1 MKNRKFY
8 TETIGGAIIGND
20 SVQSKPKGFGTP
32 IADAKSRLYA
42 KKKPGLLSGS
52 DRVVT
57 IGISGN
63 DAVPETNSIAPDN
76 ADNTD
81 EVPTPTS
88 AKEKLITL
96 KDSELNALIAAK
108 GTELAN
114 TLQKDLMDQFQ
125 AMQEE
130 IRNRD
135 TEFKEQL
142 NAVSTEANQWKAEA
156 DRLASVFKAT
166 GASAP
171 IGDAS
176 SSRYG
181 LNINKLILPS
191 SAEPQ
196 GAAKDFVDMFNNPQ
210 YSPKRMVYDPAD
222 GAEYV
227 QRDTRET
234 DQFIRENADEL
245 RKSFE
250 LLAKANGLLR
260 GNRDS
265 YGGRDAKAGFTLGNQ
280 GGIPD
285 AFLAYLSDVIRMTH
299 VPRYIW
305 WQFPDT
311 KLELGGVPGNNI
323 LVPRFAVLD
332 EPTTI
337 DDFILDTATSTTS
350 ISPESQAMQMSTVPI
365 ELFGCGLGK
374 GTNIAN
380 RPVGIP
386 EFISATSLV
395 QLINVLNSRLGI
407 HYNAFI
413 DLWIRRLFQ
422 QAVNNPAN
430 IYYNEAGNLTLTPAN
445 INTGEEGTCTQE
457 ILNAMSSEM
466 SRRGI
471 PTYENGLRVAVL
483 HTYAANQLKND
494 MDNKIAV
501 VTEQQL
507 QDITQILNAGS
518 LGNGIDRLSGYL
530 GNYNGFMCFEST
542 TTGVGVPGPGN
553 LEGVQNTT
561 FGVGAR
567 VTRDNY
573 FFGPGVVGEG
583 VASPMEIRQDGSG
596 TFGTSNR
603 YIWRSIQGFGNM
615 DCCSLNSSGQPTGQ
629 QDRVLILRTVDQAI

>member
-1 MKNRKFY
+1 MNNRKLF
-8 TETIGGAIIGND
+8 EFTIEGSIIGND
-20 SVQSKPKGFGTP
+20 SIQSKPKGFGTP
-32 IADAKSRLYA
+32 IADAKTRLYA
-42 KKKPGLLSGS
+42 KKKPGLLNGV
-52 DRVVT
+52 DRAGT
-57 IGISGN
+57 IGISGS
-63 DAVPETNSIAPDN
+63 DAVPEANSIATDGAEGES
-76 ADNTD
+76 ADQ
-81 EVPTPTS
+81 TS
-88 AKEKLITL
+88 GDKIITI
-96 KDSELNALIAAK
+96 KDSELNGVIAAK
-108 GTELAN
+108 ATEMAHS
-114 TLQKDLMDQFQ
+114 LQKDLMEQFQ
-125 AMQEE
+125 ALKDDISRRE
-130 IRNRD
+130 I
-135 TEFKEQL
+135 EYKESL
-142 NAVSTEANQWKAEA
+142 TRTADEANQWKAEA

-166 GASAP
+166 GTSAP

-196 GAAKDFVDMFNNPQ
+196 GAARDYINMLGNPQ
-210 YSPKRMVYDPAD
+210 YSPRRSVFDPAD
-222 GAEYV
+222 GSEYV

-234 DQFIRENADEL
+234 DAFIRKNIDSLNE
-245 RKSFE
+245 SFE

-260 GNRDS
+260 GNRDN
-265 YGGRDAKAGFTLGNQ
+265 YGRDNKPGFTLGTP
-280 GGIPD
+280 GGIAE

-323 LVPRFAVLD
+323 LVPRFATLD
-332 EPTTI
+332 EPTSI
-337 DDFILDTATSTTS
+337 DDFILDTATSVAN
-350 ISPESQAMQMSTVPI
+350 ISPEAQSLQMSTVPI

-374 GTNIAN
+374 GTNVGN

-386 EFISATSLV
+386 EFIAATSMV
-395 QLINVLNSRLGI
+395 QLLNVLNSRLGT

-413 DLWIRRLFQ
+413 DLWIRRLYQ
-422 QAVNNPAN
+422 QAANNPAN
-430 IYYNEAGNLTLTPAN
+430 IYYNEGGNLTQTPAN

-471 PTYENGLRVAVL
+471 PTYQNGLRVAVL
-483 HTYAANQLKND
+483 NTYAANQLKND
-494 MDNKIAV
+494 MDNKLAI

-518 LGNGIDRLSGYL
+518 LGNGVDRLSGYL
-530 GNYNGFMCFEST
+530 GNYNGFACFEST
-542 TTGVGVPGPGN
+542 TTGVGLPGPAN
-553 LEGVQNTT
+553 LEGVQTTT

-567 VTRDNY
+567 TTRDNY
-573 FFGPGVVGEG
+573 FFGPGVVGQG

-603 YIWRSIQGFGNM
+603 YIWRSIEGFGNM
-615 DCCSLNSSGQPTGQ
+615 DCVSVNASGQPTGQ
-629 QDRVLILRTVDQAI
+629 QDRVMILRTVDQAI

>member
-1 MKNRKFY
+1 MK
-8 TETIGGAIIGND
+8 TLSPIIGND
-20 SVQSKPKGFGTP
+20 SVVKSTPKGFGISTT
-32 IADAKSRLYA
+32 DAKSRIYA
-42 KKKPGLLSGS
+42 KKQPALLEGADKAGS
-52 DRVVT
+52 

-63 DAVPETNSIAPDN
+63 DAVAESNSID
-76 ADNTD
+76 
-81 EVPTPTS
+81 PTVVDS
-88 AKEKLITL
+88 GEAGEKVLTI
-96 KDSELNALIAAK
+96 KDSELNGLIASEATK
-108 GTELAN
+108 MAHV
-114 TLQKDLMDQFQ
+114 LQKDLMDQFHALQ
-125 AMQEE
+125 SD
-130 IRNRD
+130 ISRRD
-135 TEFKEQL
+135 LEFKQQMEAL
-142 NAVSTEANQWKAEA
+142 SEEANSWKAEA
-156 DRLASVFKAT
+156 DRLSSVFKAT
-166 GASAP
+166 GNATP
-171 IGDAS
+171 IGDTA

-191 SAEPQ
+191 SSEPQ
-196 GAAKDFVDMFNNPQ
+196 GAAKDFVDMFHNPQ
-210 YSPKRMVYDPAD
+210 YCPKRTVYDPAD
-222 GAEYV
+222 GAEYI
-227 QRDTRET
+227 QRDTTET
-234 DQFIRENADEL
+234 DEFIRKNADAL
-245 RKSFE
+245 RDAFE
-250 LLAKANGLLR
+250 LWGKANGLLR
-260 GNRDS
+260 GNRDH
-265 YGGRDAKAGFTLGNQ
+265 YGRDSKPGPTLGGP

-285 AFLAYLSDVIRMTH
+285 AFLAYLSDVMRMTH
-299 VPRYIW
+299 LPRYIW

-323 LVPRFAVLD
+323 LVPRFSTLA

-350 ISPESQAMQMSTVPI
+350 ISSESQSLQMSTVAI
-365 ELFGCGLGK
+365 ELLGCGLGK
-374 GTNIAN
+374 GTNVGN
-380 RPVGIP
+380 RAIQIP
-386 EFISATSLV
+386 EFVGATSLV
-395 QLINVLNSRLGI
+395 QLINALNTRLGT

-413 DLWIRRLFQ
+413 DLWIRRLYQ

-430 IYYNEAGNLTLTPAN
+430 IYYNEAGNLTQTPAN

-471 PTYENGLRVAVL
+471 PTYGNGKRVAVL
-483 HTYAANQLKND
+483 NTYAVNQLKND
-494 MDNKIAV
+494 MDNKIAI

-530 GNYNGFMCFEST
+530 GDYNGFMCFESM
-542 TTGVGVPGPGN
+542 TTGVGLPGPN
-553 LEGVQNTT
+553 NVEGVNNIT

-583 VASPMEIRQDGSG
+583 VSSPMEIRQDGAG

-615 DCCSLNSSGQPTGQ
+615 DCCSLSSTGQPTGQ

>member
-1 MKNRKFY
+1 MKNRKLFDS
-8 TETIGGAIIGND
+8 TIEGSITGND
-20 SVQSKPKGFGTP
+20 SIESKPKPKGFGIP
-32 IADAKSRLYA
+32 IADAKTRLYA
-42 KKKPGLLSGS
+42 KKKPSLLNGS
-52 DRVVT
+52 DRAGT
-57 IGISGN
+57 IGISGS
-63 DAVPETNSIAPDN
+63 DAVPESNSVDSTIDLV
-76 ADNTD
+76 DTSGDGTD
-81 EVPTPTS
+81 EQPIS
-88 AKEKLITL
+88 IKK
-96 KDSELNALIAAK
+96 SELNGFIAAK
-108 GTELAN
+108 ATEMAD
-114 TLQKDLMDQFQ
+114 TLQKDLMAQFQ
-125 AMQEE
+125 AMKDD
-130 IRNRD
+130 IHRKD

-142 NAVSTEANQWKAEA
+142 TTVSNEANQWKAEA

-166 GASAP
+166 GTSAP

-210 YSPKRMVYDPAD
+210 YSPKRVVYDPAD
-222 GAEYV
+222 GSEYV

-234 DQFIRENADEL
+234 DAFIRKNADAL
-245 RKSFE
+245 RDAFE
-250 LLAKANGLLR
+250 LVAKANGLLR
-260 GNRDS
+260 GNRDFGKDS
-265 YGGRDAKAGFTLGNQ
+265 KPGFTLGTQ

-285 AFLAYLSDVIRMTH
+285 AFLAYLSDIIRMTH
-299 VPRYIW
+299 VQRYIW

-323 LVPRFAVLD
+323 LVPRFALLD

-350 ISPESQAMQMSTVPI
+350 ISPESQALQMSTVPV

-374 GTNIAN
+374 GTNVGN
-380 RPVGIP
+380 RAIGVP
-386 EFISATSLV
+386 EFIAATSLV

-413 DLWIRRLFQ
+413 DLWIRRLYQ
-422 QAVNNPAN
+422 QATNNAAN
-430 IYYNEAGNLTLTPAN
+430 IYYNEGGNLTQTPAN
-445 INTGEEGTCTQE
+445 INTGEEATCTQE
-457 ILNAMSSEM
+457 ALNAMSSEM

-471 PTYENGLRVAVL
+471 PTFENGLRVAVL

-494 MDNKIAV
+494 MDNKLAI

-542 TTGVGVPGPGN
+542 TTGVGLPGPNN
-553 LEGVQNTT
+553 LEGVNSIT

-567 VTRDNY
+567 TTRDNY
-573 FFGPGVVGEG
+573 FFGPGVVGQG

-603 YIWRSIQGFGNM
+603 YIWRSIEGFGNM
-615 DCCSLNSSGQPTGQ
+615 DCCSLNASGQATGQ
-629 QDRVLILRTVDQAI
+629 QDRVTILRTVDQAI

>member
-1 MKNRKFY
+1 MKNRKFFDS
-8 TETIGGAIIGND
+8 TIEGFITGSDA
-20 SVQSKPKGFGTP
+20 VQSKPKGFGTP

-42 KKKPGLLSGS
+42 KKKPELLNGS
-52 DRVVT
+52 DRAGT
-57 IGISGN
+57 IGISGS
-63 DAVPETNSIAPDN
+63 DAVPESNSVAPTIDGV
-76 ADNTD
+76 DVTD
-81 EVPTPTS
+81 KS
-88 AKEKLITL
+88 SDEKVITI
-96 KDSELNALIAAK
+96 KDSELNGLIAAK
-108 GTELAN
+108 STEMAH
-114 TLQKDLMDQFQ
+114 TLQKDLMAQFQ
-125 AMQEE
+125 AMKDEVHT
-130 IRNRD
+130 RD
-135 TEFKEQL
+135 TEFKKQL
-142 NAVSTEANQWKAEA
+142 SAVSTEANQWKAEA

-166 GASAP
+166 GTSAP

-181 LNINKLILPS
+181 LNINRLILPS

-210 YSPKRMVYDPAD
+210 YSPKRSVYDPAD

-234 DQFIRENADEL
+234 DEFIRKNADAL
-245 RKSFE
+245 RDSFE
-250 LLAKANGLLR
+250 LVAKANGLLR
-260 GNRDS
+260 GNRDNS
-265 YGGRDAKAGFTLGNQ
+265 GRDSKPGFTLGTQ

-323 LVPRFAVLD
+323 LVPRFSVLD

-337 DDFILDTATSTTS
+337 DDFILDTATSVAS
-350 ISPESQAMQMSTVPI
+350 ISPESQSLQMSTVAV

-374 GTNIAN
+374 GTNVGN

-386 EFISATSLV
+386 EFVAATSLV
-395 QLINVLNSRLGI
+395 QLLNVLNSRLGI

-422 QAVNNPAN
+422 QSTNNVNN
-430 IYYNEAGNLTLTPAN
+430 IYYNEGGNLTQTPAN

-457 ILNAMSSEM
+457 ALNAMSSEM

-471 PTYENGLRVAVL
+471 PTYQNGLRTAVL

-494 MDNKIAV
+494 MDNKLAII
-501 VTEQQL
+501 TEQQL

-542 TTGVGVPGPGN
+542 TTGVGLPGPAN
-553 LEGVQNTT
+553 LEGVNTIA

-567 VTRDNY
+567 TTRDNY

-615 DCCSLNSSGQPTGQ
+615 DCCSLNASGQATGQ
-629 QDRVLILRTVDQAI
+629 QDRVMIMRTVDQAI